1 VTTFQSLVVAIWLG
15 GTMPGFVLGRAT
27 RGTAWLLG
35 IGVDDR

>member
-15 GTMPGFVLGRAT
+15 GTMLGFVFGRAT